1 MGTGYIYTCKKCG
14 KEYSFLLDCG
24 MLCFKEEQ
32 LFDLEK
38 PTGGI
43 LTECSDEEEKDIVRK
58 LIESKKYHLVGGYG
72 YKICK
77 CDKCGKFDNKFTFE
91 LFSREEKNSY
101 ISKALCKK
109 CNEELRI
116 INEEDLER
124 ENIPGNCDKCG
135 STEFDIGFMNW
146 D

>member
-43 LTECSDEEEKDIVRK
+43 LTECSDEEEKDIVR
-58 LIESKKYHLVGGYG
+58 
-72 YKICK
+72 
-77 CDKCGKFDNKFTFE
+77 
-91 LFSREEKNSY
+91 
-101 ISKALCKK
+101 
-109 CNEELRI
+109 
-116 INEEDLER
+116 
-124 ENIPGNCDKCG
+124 
-135 STEFDIGFMNW
+135 
-146 D
+146 